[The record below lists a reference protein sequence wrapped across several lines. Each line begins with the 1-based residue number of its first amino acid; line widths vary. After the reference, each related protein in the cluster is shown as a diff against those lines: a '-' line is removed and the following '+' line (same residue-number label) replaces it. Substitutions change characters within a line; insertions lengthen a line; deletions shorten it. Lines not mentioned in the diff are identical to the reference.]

1 MTFSSQFPLVNH
13 YIGNPELDYMSWAMN
28 WGLAYGKSLYV
39 QQLNQ
44 YFTWLYYLVIP
55 DLPNHTWIIEHR
67 HEKFPKP
74 LVQRRH
80 RRDLYNRLEIAMDKY
95 VYLL

>member
-1 MTFSSQFPLVNH
+1 MLLS
-13 YIGNPELDYMSWAMN
+13 
-28 WGLAYGKSLYV
+28 
-39 QQLNQ
+39 
-44 YFTWLYYLVIP
+44 

-80 RRDLYNRLEIAMDKY
+80 RRDLYNRLEIAMDK
-95 VYLL
+95 